1 MSVNRGRPVYCRN
14 PTDWD
19 RIRKRAESVGKST
32 SEFVMTCGLHDDVPV
47 PLTTLAL
54 TAERQWEICMKVRE
68 MHRLVDMMLYGM
80 PGDGQGLEEGP
91 GLFGAVELLYRLH
104 GGEDALDMLEDPQ

>member
-1 MSVNRGRPVYCRN
+1 MSVNRGRPVYCRD
-14 PTDWD
+14 PADWE

-32 SEFVMTCGLHDDVPV
+32 SEFVMTCGLHDDAPV
-47 PLTTLAL
+47 PPVTLAL

-80 PGDGQGLEEGP
+80 PGDGPGLEEGP

-104 GGEDALDMLEDPQ
+104 GGEENLDLLEDPE